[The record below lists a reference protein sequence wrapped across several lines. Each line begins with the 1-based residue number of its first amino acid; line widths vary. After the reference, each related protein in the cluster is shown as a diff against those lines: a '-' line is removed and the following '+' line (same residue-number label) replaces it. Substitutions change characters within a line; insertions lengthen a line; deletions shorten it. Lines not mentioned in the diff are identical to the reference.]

1 MNKHH
6 YNRNKHKIP
15 EKVKWISISIFFIL
29 SFFINM
35 CFYETQLFIRIF
47 IISCLMLCAIGTMI
61 YTKKGK
67 DILLYIVMS
76 KKEMQKIIWP
86 KYKETL
92 YTTFI
97 VISVTIFISFILWSI
112 DSVIFRLIAFI
123 ISLRF

>member
-92 YTTFI
+92 YTTLI